1 MSAVELYEAL
11 KNELSVDPRS
21 WWNSYGT
28 FWVIVD
34 AICAQNTKFEN
45 ALKSRQNI
53 INYGAKCLEEISRI
67 PVLTLAELI
76 RPSGFYNTKAKRLNA
91 LVKAICADFGDFEN
105 FKNSV
110 SVEWLISQ
118 KGLGAESVYSVL
130 CYGCERPYMVFD
142 KYTAMMLFEL
152 GYEFDD
158 YEEARAYLEGVLGA
172 NSELSDELKC
182 AHFHALI
189 VEFAKAHLKGKV
201 WDAHA
206 KEFFKKLL

>member
-1 MSAVELYEAL
+1 MSVIELYNAL
-11 KNELSVDPRS
+11 KNELSVDAKG

-28 FWVIVD
+28 FWVVVD

-53 INYGAKCLEEISRI
+53 INFGANSLEEIPGI
-67 PVLTLAELI
+67 PVSNLADLI

-91 LVKAICADFGDFEN
+91 LCKAICADFSDFDD
-105 FKNSV
+105 FKNNV
-110 SVEWLISQ
+110 SSEWLISQ
-118 KGLGAESVYSVL
+118 KGLGLESVYSIL
-130 CYGCERPYMVFD
+130 CYGCERPFMVFD
-142 KYTAMMLFEL
+142 KYTATLLFEL

-158 YEEARAYLEGVLGA
+158 YEEARSYLEGVLGA
-172 NSELSDELKC
+172 DCELSDELKC

-201 WDAHA
+201 WDEHA
-206 KEFFKKLL
+206 KEFFKRLL